1 MDHAFRES
9 RFTVGVEEEL
19 MIVDRETHDLVNAVE
34 QLLDDAPVGT
44 IKPELMES
52 VLEIATD
59 PCRTVA
65 EAGDQLRT
73 LRRHTN
79 AAAGARGL
87 AIASA
92 GTHPLGLW
100 EKQRIVGRPRYRA
113 LIDELAFVAR
123 QELVFGMHVHVG
135 IDDPETAIAVANG
148 LREYIPMLLGLSAN
162 SPFWRGEETG
172 LQSTRAPIFKAF
184 PRVGIPPFYADWD
197 DYTARVRRMVDAG
210 MIGDYTYLWW
220 DIRPHPRLGTVEIRA
235 MDGQTRLEHTIALT
249 ALVQCLVRSLAI
261 AHADGET
268 VVDHPNEVLEANKW
282 LAARY
287 GTDARILDVQTNS
300 VARIEDLTRKLLD
313 RLGEHADELACAA
326 ELAGIHDL
334 LDVGNGA
341 HRQLIVYRA
350 NRDLREMLAEIVAA
364 SAP

>member
-1 MDHAFRES
+1 MDHAFKES

-19 MIVDRETHDLVNAVE
+19 MIVDAETHDLVNAVE
-34 QLLDDAPVGT
+34 QLLDDAPVGM

-59 PCRTVA
+59 PCRDVA
-65 EAGDQLRT
+65 TAGDQLRT

-79 AAAGARGL
+79 AAAGRRGL

-148 LREYIPMLLGLSAN
+148 LRQYVPILLGLSAN

-172 LQSTRAPIFKAF
+172 LQSTRMPVFKAF
-184 PRVGIPPFYADWD
+184 PRVGIPPYYADWD
-197 DYTARVRRMVDAG
+197 DYTARVRRLDDAG
-210 MIGDYTYLWW
+210 MIGNYTYLWW
-220 DIRPHPRLGTVEIRA
+220 DVRPHPRLGTVEIRA
-235 MDGQTRLEHTIALT
+235 MDGQTSLDHTIAIT
-249 ALVQCLVRSLAI
+249 ALVQTLVRSLAV
-261 AHADGET
+261 AHADGQT
-268 VVDHPNEVLEANKW
+268 PIDHPQEVLEANKW

-287 GTDARILDVQTNS
+287 GTDARILDVSTNA
-300 VARIEDLTRKLLD
+300 VTRIEDLTRSLLD
-313 RLGEHADELACAA
+313 VLRDHADDLGCAA
-326 ELAGIHDL
+326 ELAGVNDL

-350 NRDLREMLAEIVAA
+350 NRDLRETLAEIVAA

>member
-1 MDHAFRES
+1 MNHAFRES

-19 MIVDRETHDLVNAVE
+19 MIVDAETHDLVNAIE
-34 QLLDDAPVGT
+34 QLLEDAPIGE

-52 VLEIATD
+52 VLEIATA
-59 PCRTVA
+59 PCRDVA

-79 AAAGARGL
+79 QAAARRGL

-135 IDDPETAIAVANG
+135 IDDPETAIAVSNG
-148 LREYIPMLLGLSAN
+148 LREYVPMLLGLAAN

-172 LQSTRAPIFKAF
+172 LQSTRMPIFKAF
-184 PRVGIPPFYADWD
+184 PRVGIPPYYADWD
-197 DYTARVRRMVDAG
+197 DYAARVRRMVDAG
-210 MIGDYTYLWW
+210 MIEDYTYLWW
-220 DIRPHPRLGTVEIRA
+220 DVRPHPRLGTVEVRA
-235 MDGQTRLEHTIALT
+235 MDGQTSLDHTIALT
-249 ALVQCLVRSLAI
+249 ALVQSLVRSLALDHT
-261 AHADGET
+261 AGVAP
-268 VVDHPNEVLEANKW
+268 VDHPQELLEANKW

-287 GTDARILDVQTNS
+287 GTDARVLDVQTNT
-300 VARIEDLTRKLLD
+300 VARIEDLTRRLLT
-313 RLGEHADELACAA
+313 RLADHAEDLGCAA
-326 ELAGIHDL
+326 ELAGITDL
-334 LDVGNGA
+334 LDIGNGA

-350 NRDLREMLAEIVAA
+350 NRDLRETLAEIVAA

>member
-1 MDHAFRES
+1 MDHDFRKS
-9 RFTVGVEEEL
+9 SFTVGVEEEL
-19 MIVDRETHDLVNAVE
+19 MIVDAETHDLVNAVE
-34 QLLDDAPVGT
+34 QLLDEAPVGVV
-44 IKPELMES
+44 KPELMES

-59 PCRTVA
+59 PCRDVA
-65 EAGDQLRT
+65 QAGDQLRT

-79 AAAGARGL
+79 DAAGRRGL

-123 QELVFGMHVHVG
+123 QELVFGVHVHVG
-135 IDDPETAIAVANG
+135 IDDPQTAIAVSNG
-148 LREYIPMLLGLSAN
+148 LREYVPLLLGLAAN

-172 LQSTRAPIFKAF
+172 LQSTRMPVFKAF

-197 DYTARVRRMVDAG
+197 DYAARVQRMVDAG
-210 MIGDYTYLWW
+210 MIADYTYLWW
-220 DIRPHPRLGTVEIRA
+220 DVRPHPRLGTVEFRA
-235 MDGQTRLEHTIALT
+235 MDSQTSLDHTIALT
-249 ALVQCLVRSLAI
+249 ALVQTIVRSLAL
-261 AHADGET
+261 AHAAGEQQ
-268 VVDHPNEVLEANKW
+268 VDHPQEVLEANKW

-287 GTDARILDVQTNS
+287 GTDARILDVSTNE
-300 VARIEDLTRKLLD
+300 VARIEDLTRKLLP
-313 RLGEHADELACAA
+313 RLHDHAEDLGCAA
-326 ELAGIHDL
+326 ELAGVNDL

-350 NRDLREMLAEIVAA
+350 NRDLRETLAEIVAA

>member
-9 RFTVGVEEEL
+9 NFTVGVEEEL
-19 MIVDRETHDLVNAVE
+19 MIVDAETYDLVNAVE
-34 QLLDDAPVGT
+34 RLLDEAPVGT

-59 PCRTVA
+59 PCRDVA
-65 EAGDQLRT
+65 EAGDQLAT

-79 AAAGARGL
+79 AAAARQGL

-135 IDDPETAIAVANG
+135 MDDPETAIAVANG
-148 LREYIPMLLGLSAN
+148 LRAYVPLLLGLSAN

-172 LQSTRAPIFKAF
+172 LQSTRMPIFKAF
-184 PRVGIPPFYADWD
+184 PRVGIPPYYAGWD
-197 DYTARVRRMVDAG
+197 DYVARVRRMVDAG

-249 ALVQCLVRSLAI
+249 ALVQSLVRSLAT
-261 AHADGET
+261 AHAAGRP
-268 VVDHPNEVLEANKW
+268 VVDHANEVLEANKW

-287 GTDARILDVQTNS
+287 GTDARILDVETND
-300 VARIEDLTRKLLD
+300 VVRIEDLARRLLD
-313 RLGEHADELACAA
+313 RLAGHAEDLGCTA
-326 ELAGIHDL
+326 ELAGVNDL

-341 HRQLIVYRA
+341 HRQLIAYRA
-350 NRDLREMLAEIVAA
+350 NRDLREMLAEIVKA

>member
-1 MDHAFRES
+1 MEHAFRKS
-9 RFTVGVEEEL
+9 SFTVGVEEEL
-19 MIVDRETHDLVNAVE
+19 MIVDAETYDLVNAVE
-34 QLLDDAPVGT
+34 QLLEKAPVGQ

-59 PCRTVA
+59 PCPDVA
-65 EAGDQLRT
+65 AAGDQLRA

-79 AAAGARGL
+79 HAASRRGL

-148 LREYIPMLLGLSAN
+148 LREYVPILLGLSAN

-172 LQSTRAPIFKAF
+172 LQSTRMPIFKAF
-184 PRVGIPPFYADWD
+184 PRVGIPPYYADWD
-197 DYTARVRRMVDAG
+197 DYSARVRRMVDAG

-220 DIRPHPRLGTVEIRA
+220 DVRPHPRLGTVEVRA
-235 MDGQTRLEHTIALT
+235 MDGQTSLDHTISLT
-249 ALVQCLVRSLAI
+249 ALVQSLVRSLAL
-261 AHADGET
+261 AHAAGELP
-268 VVDHPNEVLEANKW
+268 VDHPQEVLEANKW

-287 GTDARILDVQTNS
+287 GTDARILDVSTNA
-300 VARIEDLTRKLLD
+300 VVRIEDLTRKLLD
-313 RLGEHADELACAA
+313 RLADHADELGCAA
-326 ELAGIHDL
+326 ELAGVNDL

-350 NRDLREMLAEIVAA
+350 NRDLRETLAEIVAA

>member
-9 RFTVGVEEEL
+9 RFSVGVEEEL
-19 MIVDRETHDLVNAVE
+19 MIVDAETHDLVNAVE
-34 QLLDDAPVGT
+34 QLLEDAPVGT

-59 PCRTVA
+59 PCANVA
-65 EAGDQLRT
+65 QAGDQLRT

-79 AAAGARGL
+79 ATAARRGL

-148 LREYIPMLLGLSAN
+148 LREYVPILVGLSAN

-172 LQSTRAPIFKAF
+172 LQSTRVPIFKAF
-184 PRVGIPPFYADWD
+184 PRVGVPPYYADWD
-197 DYTARVRRMVDAG
+197 DYVARVRRMVDAG

-249 ALVQCLVRSLAI
+249 ALVQSLVRSLAI
-261 AHADGET
+261 AHADGVS

-287 GTDARILDVQTNS
+287 GTDARILDVSTNT
-300 VARIEDLTRKLLD
+300 VGRIEDLTRKLLH
-313 RLGEHADELACAA
+313 RLGEHADELGCAA
-326 ELAGIHDL
+326 ELAGVNDL

-350 NRDLREMLAEIVAA
+350 NHDLREMLAEIVAV

>member
-1 MDHAFRES
+1 MDHAFSES

-19 MIVDRETHDLVNAVE
+19 MIVDAETHDLVNAVE
-34 QLLDDAPVGT
+34 QLLDDAPVGQ

-59 PCRTVA
+59 PCRDVA
-65 EAGDQLRT
+65 EAADQLRT

-79 AAAGARGL
+79 QAAGRRGL

-148 LREYIPMLLGLSAN
+148 LREHVPLLLGLAAN

-172 LQSTRAPIFKAF
+172 LQSTRMPVFKAF
-184 PRVGIPPFYADWD
+184 PRVGIPPYFAGWD
-197 DYTARVRRMVDAG
+197 DYAARVKRMVDAG

-220 DIRPHPRLGTVEIRA
+220 DVRPHPRLGTVEVRA

-249 ALVQCLVRSLAI
+249 ALVQSLVRSLAI

-268 VVDHPNEVLEANKW
+268 VVDHPHEVLEANKW

-287 GTDARILDVQTNS
+287 GTDARILDVSTNT
-300 VARIEDLTRKLLD
+300 VVRLEDLTRRLLE
-313 RLGEHADELACAA
+313 RLADHADELGCAA
-326 ELAGIHDL
+326 ELAGVNDL

-341 HRQLIVYRA
+341 HRQLIVFRA
-350 NRDLREMLAEIVAA
+350 NHDLREMLAEIVAA